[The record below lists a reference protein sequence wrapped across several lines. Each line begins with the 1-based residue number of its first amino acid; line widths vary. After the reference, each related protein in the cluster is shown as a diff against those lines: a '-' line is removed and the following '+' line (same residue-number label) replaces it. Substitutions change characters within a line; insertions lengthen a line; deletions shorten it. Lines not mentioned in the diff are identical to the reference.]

1 MSNHRNWVD
10 SNIDIE
16 SWDEKSR
23 TYQTLRRE
31 WTGKPVE
38 EARQAFLN
46 NSYTVQTITWEQCEN
61 YHGNGV
67 YFHNTITLFLKEGN
81 KLVDHIC
88 DG

>member
-10 SNIDIE
+10 SNIDTE

-23 TYQTLRRE
+23 TYQALRRE
-31 WTGKPVE
+31 WTGKSEE

-46 NSYTVQTITWEQCEN
+46 NGYTVNTITWEQCER
-61 YHGNGV
+61 YSRTQP
-67 YFHNTITLFLKEGN
+67 YFHNLVTLFLKEGN
-81 KLVDHIC
+81 ELVDHIC